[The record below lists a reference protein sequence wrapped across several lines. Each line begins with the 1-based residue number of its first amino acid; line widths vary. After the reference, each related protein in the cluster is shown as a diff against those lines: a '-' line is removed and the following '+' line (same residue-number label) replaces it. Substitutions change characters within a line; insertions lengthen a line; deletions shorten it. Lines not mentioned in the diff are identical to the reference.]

1 MYLLRRSVGRL
12 LKSRRYY
19 GWVILE
25 LLAGLA
31 VVICQ
36 DSASIAIRERLAC
49 WQRQFQENM
58 ISVECYFSGDFF
70 AKDRHSSIPIS
81 CEEYEAFREEFSGRA
96 ELYYVQYGS
105 MFLGITPV
113 SLLGMSDNEFE
124 RLIGYPMEDQV
135 WIGED
140 ALEWLEEA
148 AVFGEGSC
156 SLQDDRICLYG
167 EDFLYEVLRNP
178 ANESMI
184 GISSGAGDELQLSQ
198 CILIPA
204 GALPSAV
211 SASEGGS
218 VFHNATLEVGGKEFR
233 QAAAGI
239 VEALNKSGKPYSYAA
254 VDRNLAFRKNSGDMY
269 DTIRLLGWLGR
280 CSLLLVAAGMIGILL
295 IHLDERKK
303 DFAVS
308 MVTGATRSRLMA
320 ETAAEIFLVCL
331 TGGVLAV
338 GAAWVIAPLL
348 SNSQYL
354 VSLRMHSAGLAL
366 AIVAGMTILV
376 WVVIFL
382 CGRIKEPVA
391 ALKEIQR

>member
-12 LKSRRYY
+12 MKSRRYY

-25 LLAGLA
+25 LLAGIA

-49 WQRQFQENM
+49 YQRQFQENM
-58 ISVECYFSGDFF
+58 FSVECYFTGDFF
-70 AKDRHSSIPIS
+70 AEGQDSLIPIS
-81 CEEYEAFREEFSGRA
+81 HEEYEAFREEFSGRA
-96 ELYYVQYGS
+96 ELYYIQYGTV
-105 MFLGITPV
+105 FLGITSV
-113 SLLGMSDNEFE
+113 GLLGMSDNEFE
-124 RLIGYPMEDQV
+124 RLVGYPMEDQV

-140 ALEWLEEA
+140 ALKQLGEA
-148 AVFGEGSC
+148 AGFAEGVC
-156 SLQDDRICLYG
+156 FLEGDRVCLYG
-167 EDFLYEVLRNP
+167 EDFPFEVLRNP
-178 ANESMI
+178 ANGSLI
-184 GISSGAGDELQLSQ
+184 GISSMAGNDLQLSQ

-204 GALPSAV
+204 GVLPSAV
-211 SASEGGS
+211 PASEGGS
-218 VFHNATLEVGGKEFR
+218 VFYNASLEVGGKEFR
-233 QAAAGI
+233 QAAAQI

-254 VDRNLAFRKNSGDMY
+254 VDRNLTYRKNSEDMY
-269 DTIRLLGWLGR
+269 DSIRLLGWLGKA
-280 CSLLLVAAGMIGILL
+280 SLLLVAAGMIGILL

-320 ETAAEIFLVCL
+320 ETAVEVFLVCL

-338 GAAWVIAPLL
+338 GAAWGIAPLL
-348 SNSQYL
+348 SNSQYS
-354 VSLRMHSAGLAL
+354 VSLRLHSAGLAL
-366 AIVAGMTILV
+366 AIAAGMTVLV
-376 WVVIFL
+376 CGVIFL